1 MSRPELATARVERV
15 LPAVPEVVY
24 DAWLDEASLR
34 AFMCPA
40 PGRVSEVAVNPRLG
54 GSLRV
59 VMSFPDHDR
68 EITGHYVAL
77 DRPQRLCFTW
87 NTDVE
92 EHESIVTVLLA
103 PHGAVET
110 HMTIVHTRQLATLI
124 PSYTSGW
131 TSIAD
136 ALAEHFGR

>member
-1 MSRPELATARVERV
+1 MNDPELATARVERV

-34 AFMCPA
+34 EFMCPA
-40 PGRVSEVAVNPRLG
+40 PGRVSDVAVDARLG

-68 EITGHYVAL
+68 EITGNFLAL
-77 DRPQRLCFTW
+77 DRPQRVCFTW

-92 EHESIVTVLLA
+92 DHESIVTVLLA
-103 PHGAVET
+103 PHGDSET
-110 HMTIVHTRQLATLI
+110 HMTIVHSRQLATLV
-124 PSYTSGW
+124 PSYNSGW
-131 TSIAD
+131 TSIAG
-136 ALAEHFGR
+136 ALAEHLAT